1 MPQARQRRKWGWS
14 LAVVGVCMGL
24 FGLGRLL
31 APEMSAYL
39 LPGVQADELPQARV
53 EAIQEEDVDV
63 EAGRVVVGEQEVLVL
78 AAPIGGF
85 SGYERALIV
94 ADRLNRLIQA
104 GAKARDVVLS
114 ERDGMPV
121 IEVQERLLV
130 SVTAA
135 DGQLLNES
143 PQRLAE
149 QWAHNI
155 RAALGNGE
163 EAAAA
168 TAQATQAEAEIWRPT
183 EPYDEKYVPILSL
196 LEGTRVGV
204 ARINGPRSRVKE
216 VQAVTQFSI
225 NFRKVLEID
234 IYVPVRVSGS
244 LDRVQGVGV
253 TGLGDL
259 KL

>member
-1 MPQARQRRKWGWS
+1 MTKAEQWRKWGWI
-14 LAVVGVCMGL
+14 LALMAAGVGL
-24 FGLGRLL
+24 FGLGRAV
-31 APEMSAYL
+31 APEVSSCLFSTA
-39 LPGVQADELPQARV
+39 QAAELPQARV
-53 EAIQEEDVDV
+53 EAIQEEEVDI
-63 EAGRVVVGEQEVLVL
+63 EAGRVVVDDQELLIL

-94 ADRLNRLIQA
+94 ADRLNRLLQA
-104 GAKARDVVLS
+104 GAKAKDLVIS
-114 ERDGMPV
+114 ESDGMPV
-121 IEVQERLLV
+121 IKVQDRVLV
-130 SVTAA
+130 SITAA

-143 PQRLAE
+143 PQRLAA
-149 QWAHNI
+149 QWADNI
-155 RAALGNGE
+155 RAVLGNGE
-163 EAAAA
+163 EAAAE
-168 TAQATQAEAEIWRPT
+168 TTQAVLAEAEIWRPA

-196 LEGTRVGV
+196 LEGTRIGV